1 MASHIPGN
9 VNRPRADAITTR
21 GTRGADRPDATSNPL
36 GAHTAK
42 TGDRGPSLLQRIK
55 NFFKS
60 VKSFFANLAG
70 AKKSD
75 TGGNPKASLGQAP
88 EGRRKNAET
97 APGPR
102 LDGSS
107 DGSTRTRERSRSSPP
122 PDDRSGLTG
131 RDDRPRSRSVDSRSD
146 GGGVPGTDL
155 PPDDDAPRTSGD
167 DSRPSGITGRPRAKA
182 MSGDAP
188 PRLDRSDGGRGP
200 SPTLAPTV
208 RDSEPRSSVG
218 SGAGGIDPR
227 DLPRETVKSHTT
239 IALRD
244 LGRAGLAGDSPAK
257 LDGDK
262 LIKFMGGHIVA
273 TSSQSFW
280 NTDQAK
286 ANVAVLG
293 GALAMSLLDKVKTA
307 GQMTPQDRTDFM
319 RALELLPRDPDGPPL
334 LQIPDDMLGRLDEE
348 GLNKLLDAMMD
359 LLLSVYGGQESD
371 HPLPGDVDPAAR
383 LKEAVEGTEATAGR
397 KADILRDIMADA
409 ITQHGPA
416 PDVVKQA
423 LEAMR

>member
-75 TGGNPKASLGQAP
+75 TSGNPKASLGQAP

-107 DGSTRTRERSRSSPP
+107 DGPTRTRERSRSSPP

-131 RDDRPRSRSVDSRSD
+131 RDDRPRSRSVGGPPGGNGGD
-146 GGGVPGTDL
+146 GLEG
-155 PPDDDAPRTSGD
+155 PPDDDGTPDPSDDGSRTTT
-167 DSRPSGITGRPRAKA
+167 RQRPRGMG
-182 MSGDAP
+182 MSSDSP
-188 PRLDRSDGGRGP
+188 PRLDGSGGDP
-200 SPTLAPTV
+200 
-208 RDSEPRSSVG
+208 PRSVG
-218 SGAGGIDPR
+218 SGARGIESR
-227 DLPRETVKSHTT
+227 DLPRETVKAHAT

-244 LGRAGLAGDSPAK
+244 LGRAGLSGDNPAK
-257 LDGDK
+257 LDGGK
-262 LIKFMGGHIVA
+262 LIAFMGGHVVA
-273 TSSQSFW
+273 TSSQGFW
-280 NTDQAK
+280 DTPQAK
-286 ANVAVLG
+286 ASVAVLG
-293 GALAMSLLDKVKTA
+293 GALAMSLLDKVKNAGEMTA
-307 GQMTPQDRTDFM
+307 QDRTDFM

-348 GLNKLLDAMMD
+348 GLGKLLDAMMD
-359 LLLSVYGGQESD
+359 LLLSVYGGQDSN
-371 HPLPGDVDPAAR
+371 HPLPGDADPAAR
-383 LKEAVEGTEATAGR
+383 LKEAVDGTEATAGQ
-397 KADILRDIMADA
+397 KVDILREIMADA